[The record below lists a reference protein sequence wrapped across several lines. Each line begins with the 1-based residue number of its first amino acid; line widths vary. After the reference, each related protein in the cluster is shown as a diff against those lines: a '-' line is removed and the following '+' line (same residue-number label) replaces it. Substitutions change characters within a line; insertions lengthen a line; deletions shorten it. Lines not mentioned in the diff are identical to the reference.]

1 MKKNYSR
8 SISLRCVV
16 CGSADHFEYNDDKT
30 YVKCTLCN
38 REYLGGQEELQEM
51 NEAMIAEEVESLKK
65 EVSEDLKKGFRET
78 LKKEFRGSKSFTL
91 K

>member
-1 MKKNYSR
+1 MKKKYER

-16 CGSADHFEYNDDKT
+16 CGSSDYFEYNDDKT

-38 REYLGGQEELQEM
+38 REYLGGQQELQDM
-51 NEAMIAEEVESLKK
+51 NEAVIANEVNSLKK
-65 EVSEDLKKGFRET
+65 EFLKDAEKELTNMFRKVS
-78 LKKEFRGSKSFTL
+78 SKNKFITF

>member
-1 MKKNYSR
+1 MRKEYNR

-38 REYLGGQEELQEM
+38 REYLGGMEELQEM
-51 NEAMIAEEVESLKK
+51 NEAMIADEIESIKKDVAKDVEK
-65 EVSEDLKKGFRET
+65 EITEMFKNAVKGNKFIT
-78 LKKEFRGSKSFTL
+78 FK
-91 K
+91 

>member
-1 MKKNYSR
+1 MKKNYNR
-8 SISLRCVV
+8 SISLRCIV

-51 NEAMIAEEVESLKK
+51 NEAMIAEEVSKDVEK
-65 EVSEDLKKGFRET
+65 ELTDMFRQA
-78 LKKEFRGSKSFTL
+78 FRGNKYIRF

>member
-1 MKKNYSR
+1 MKKNYNR
-8 SISLRCVV
+8 SISLRCIV

-51 NEAMIAEEVESLKK
+51 NEALIAEEVDAIK
-65 EVSEDLKKGFRET
+65 EEMSKDVEKELTDMFRQA
-78 LKKEFRGSKSFTL
+78 FRGNKYIRF

>member
-1 MKKNYSR
+1 MKKNYDR

-38 REYLGGQEELQEM
+38 REYLGGLDELQDM
-51 NEAMIAEEVESLKK
+51 NEAMIAEEVEAIKK
-65 EVSEDLKKGFRET
+65 EVTQDVEKDFSDMIKNAFKGNKFISV
-78 LKKEFRGSKSFTL
+78 K
-91 K
+91 

>member
-1 MKKNYSR
+1 VKKNYNR

-16 CGSADHFEYNDDKT
+16 CGSADHFEYNADKT

-51 NEAMIAEEVESLKK
+51 SEALIAEEVDILKE
-65 EVSEDLKKGFRET
+65 EVSRDVEKDLTDMFKQVLHGNKFIKFE
-78 LKKEFRGSKSFTL
+78 
-91 K
+91 